1 MIFNFLKNEKSWF
14 PWVVYYFLFSIGC
27 YVFLYALGFDTTN
40 YNVIHATTIFINL
53 LFLYLLLEYFYWN
66 DLKNSFKVKVNV
78 KIISKVFTFAILGVV
93 VYLSSALLYDRFVL
107 YFDIKTLDSAMR
119 PSLKPLY
126 LILSLVVA
134 PIFEEVFCRGPFY
147 DSAKENLN
155 EGYAVIFST
164 FVFMILY
171 MTLYHLVVGFFI
183 GLYLGYL
190 RYHTGGLAL
199 PIIVHITI
207 NSFSI
212 LSMYL
217 IRYLKVS
224 PDIFSGT
231 VYIVSMV
238 LLFIFYFLFFR
249 NYFKSK

>member
-14 PWVVYYFLFSIGC
+14 PWVVYYCLFSIGC
-27 YVFLYALGFDTTN
+27 YVFLYTLGFDTTN
-40 YNVIHATTIFINL
+40 YNVIHSTTIFINL

-66 DLKNSFKVKVNV
+66 DLKNSFKVKINL

-93 VYLSSALLYDRFVL
+93 IYLSSELLYDRFVL
-107 YFDIKTLDSAMR
+107 YFDIKTLDSAMT

-155 EGYAVIFST
+155 EVYAVIFST
-164 FVFMILY
+164 FVFMILH
-171 MTLYHLVVGFFI
+171 MTLYHFIVGFFI

-199 PIIVHITI
+199 PIITHIAI
-207 NSFSI
+207 NGFNI

-217 IRYLKVS
+217 IRYVKVS
-224 PDIFSGT
+224 PDVFSEA
-231 VYIVSMV
+231 VFMVS
-238 LLFIFYFLFFR
+238 LAFLFIFHFLAFS
-249 NYFKSK
+249 NYFRKK

>member
-1 MIFNFLKNEKSWF
+1 MVFNFLKNEKSWF
-14 PWVVYYFLFSIGC
+14 PWVVYYFLFSMGC
-27 YVFLYALGFDTTN
+27 YAFLYALGFDTIN

-93 VYLSSALLYDRFVL
+93 IYLSSEILYNRFVL
-107 YFDIKTLDSAMR
+107 YFDIKTLDSAMS

-147 DSAKENLN
+147 DSAKENIN
-155 EGYAVIFST
+155 EVYAVIFST
-164 FVFMILY
+164 FVFMILH
-171 MTLYHLVVGFFI
+171 MTIYYLIVGFFI

-199 PIIVHITI
+199 PIIAHITI

-238 LLFIFYFLFFR
+238 LLFIFYFLAFS
-249 NYFKSK
+249 NYFRKK

>member
-1 MIFNFLKNEKSWF
+1 MRGGILIFNFLKNEKSWF

-27 YVFLYALGFDTTN
+27 YAFLYALGFDTTN

-107 YFDIKTLDSAMR
+107 YFDIKTL
-119 PSLKPLY
+119 
-126 LILSLVVA
+126 
-134 PIFEEVFCRGPFY
+134 
-147 DSAKENLN
+147 
-155 EGYAVIFST
+155 
-164 FVFMILY
+164 VFMILH
-171 MTLYHLVVGFFI
+171 MTLYHLIVGFFI
-183 GLYLGYL
+183 VLYLGYL
-190 RYHTGGLAL
+190 RYYTGGLIA
-199 PIIVHITI
+199 PIITHIAI
-207 NSFSI
+207 NGFII